1 MRTITFILVLTMM
14 VGLSGCSV
22 PSTGGDASDRIVFAP
37 NTDAQT
43 LDPQHMNDNTSE
55 QVIRMIYNSL
65 LKFNEKTEIV
75 GDLAET
81 WEVSEDGKE
90 WTFHLKSGIKFH
102 DGTDLNAE
110 AVKKSFDRL
119 INKDNALAQ
128 FQSFEMITE
137 VKAVDELTV
146 KLITKEPFG
155 AFEAIMA
162 STSAGIISPKT
173 IDAYGKELG
182 KTAEASIGTGP
193 YRVVEWKKDQ
203 QMVLERFDD
212 YFGEKGATKTIVYK
226 PIPEAASRVMA
237 LETGEVDVIQQI
249 PAKELK
255 RLESNQELEI
265 VKIPSNNQRQFR
277 FNVSK
282 KPFDDPRVRQAVSY
296 AIDRQAILDNVVTG
310 LGELST
316 SALAKVTWGYHD
328 FGVIPYDPEKA
339 KKLLAEAG
347 YPNGFQT
354 KISTTERY
362 IQGVELAEAI
372 AAQLKK
378 VGIEASID
386 VKEWSEIVQEWSG
399 LAPEEFQQEIFIMGA
414 APSTLEAD
422 KGMRTIYATAKTNE
436 QNYGFYSNKE
446 FDGIIH
452 QAMKEIDPDKRK
464 ALYKRAQ
471 EIVYLEDPVAFWLYD
486 GYVIIAKK
494 KLVKGVTVSPLSLV
508 TFEKAYLEKE

>member
-1 MRTITFILVLTMM
+1 MKKITILLLLTMM
-14 VGLSGCSV
+14 ISIAGCSV
-22 PSTGGDASDRIVFAP
+22 PSTGDDSTDKIVFAP

-65 LKFNEKTEIV
+65 LKFNEKSEVV
-75 GDLAET
+75 GALAES
-81 WEVSEDGKE
+81 WEVSPDGKE
-90 WTFHLKSGIKFH
+90 WTFQLRKGVTFH
-102 DGTDLNAE
+102 DGAELNAE

-119 INKDNALAQ
+119 LNKDNGLAQ
-128 FQSFEMITE
+128 YQSFEMIKE
-137 VKAVDELTV
+137 VSVIDEHAV
-146 KLITKEPFG
+146 KIITKEPFG

-162 STSAGIISPKT
+162 STSAGIISPKV
-173 IDAYGKELG
+173 IDAFGKNLG
-182 KTAEASIGTGP
+182 KTAESSIGTGP

-203 QMVLERFDD
+203 QMVLERYDS
-212 YFGEKGATKTIVYK
+212 YFSEKAATKTIVYK

-255 RLESNQELEI
+255 RLESNPELEV

-328 FGVIPYDPEKA
+328 LGVIPYDPEKA
-339 KKLLAEAG
+339 KRLLTEAG

-354 KISTTERY
+354 RIATTERY

-399 LAPEEFQQEIFIMGA
+399 LAPDEFTQEIFIMGA

-446 FDGIIH
+446 FDDVIH
-452 QAMKEIDPDKRK
+452 KAMTEIDPDKRK
-464 ALYKRAQ
+464 TLYKRAQ
-471 EIVYLEDPVAFWLYD
+471 EIVYIEDPVAFWLYD
-486 GYVIIAKK
+486 GYVIIAQKK
-494 KLVKGVTVSPLSLV
+494 KVKGITVSPLSLV
-508 TFEKAYLEKE
+508 TFEKAYVEE